1 LKKAEQLFALLNDP
15 VIKLDLLP
23 YSSALEPR
31 KVEDINLV
39 VIHCTE
45 LPDLATARE
54 YGERILYTKTGTG
67 NSGHYYIERS
77 GMIHQW
83 IPIDRISH
91 HVAGF
96 NSRSIGIEMVNKG
109 RYPDW
114 YDSRNQEMEEP
125 YSAESISALQFLLID
140 LKDKLPQL
148 EWIAAHQSLDTNMVP
163 SSNDPGVKVY
173 RKRDPGPLFPWHELL
188 AVLDLKMFE
197 P

>member
-1 LKKAEQLFALLNDP
+1 MLNDP

-23 YSSALEPR
+23 YFSALESR
-31 KVEDINLV
+31 KVEDIDLV

-54 YGERILYTKTGTG
+54 YGKRILYRESGTG

-83 IPIDRISH
+83 IPVDRIAH
-91 HVAGF
+91 HVRGF

-114 YDSRNQEMEEP
+114 YDSRSQEMEEP
-125 YSAESISALQFLLID
+125 YSAESIRNLEFLLAD
-140 LKDKLPQL
+140 LKDKLPRL
-148 EWIAAHQSLDTNMVP
+148 EWIAAHESLDVSRVP
-163 SSNDPGVKVY
+163 SSNDPDVMVY
-173 RKRDPGPLFPWHELL
+173 RKTDPGPLFPWHELL
-188 AVLDLKMFE
+188 PDLGLKLFDS
-197 P
+197 

>member
-1 LKKAEQLFALLNDP
+1 MTDP
-15 VIKLDLLP
+15 VIKLDPLP
-23 YSSALEPR
+23 YFKALEPR
-31 KVEDINLV
+31 KIEDIDLV

-54 YGERILYTKTGTG
+54 YGERILYAGSGTG

-83 IPIDRISH
+83 VPVERIAH
-91 HVAGF
+91 HVHGF

-114 YDSRNQEMEEP
+114 YDSRNQQMEEP
-125 YSAESISALQFLLID
+125 YSDDSISNLKLLLTD
-140 LKDKLPQL
+140 LKAKLPRL
-148 EWIAAHQSLDTNMVP
+148 KWIAAHQSLDVSRVP
-163 SSNDPGVKVY
+163 SSDDPNVMVY
-173 RKRDPGPLFPWHELL
+173 RKTDPGPMFPWHELIP
-188 AVLDLKMFE
+188 DLGLKLFN

>member
-1 LKKAEQLFALLNDP
+1 MSNDP

-23 YSSALEPR
+23 YFSALEPR
-31 KVEDINLV
+31 KVEDIDLV

-54 YGERILYTKTGTG
+54 YGERILYPNSDTG

-83 IPIDRISH
+83 IPVDRIAH

-114 YDSRNQEMEEP
+114 YDSRNQEMAEP
-125 YSAESISALQFLLID
+125 YSVESIRKLKFLLAD
-140 LKDKLPQL
+140 LKEKLPHL
-148 EWIAAHQSLDTNMVP
+148 EWIAAHEVLDVNLVP

-188 AVLDLKMFE
+188 PDIDLKMLE

>member
-1 LKKAEQLFALLNDP
+1 MLNNP

-23 YSSALEPR
+23 YFSALEHR
-31 KVEDINLV
+31 KVEDIELV

-45 LPDLATARE
+45 LPDLVAARE
-54 YGERILYTKTGTG
+54 YGERILYPDSGTG

-83 IPIDRISH
+83 IPIDRVAH
-91 HVAGF
+91 HVTGF
-96 NSRSIGIEMVNKG
+96 NSQSIGIEMVNKG

-125 YSAESISALQFLLID
+125 YSAESINKLKFLLTD
-140 LKDKLPQL
+140 LKDKLPRL
-148 EWIAAHQSLDTNMVP
+148 EWIAAHQALDKNLVP
-163 SSNDPGVKVY
+163 SSNDPGIKVH

-188 AVLDLKMFE
+188 AAIDLKLFE